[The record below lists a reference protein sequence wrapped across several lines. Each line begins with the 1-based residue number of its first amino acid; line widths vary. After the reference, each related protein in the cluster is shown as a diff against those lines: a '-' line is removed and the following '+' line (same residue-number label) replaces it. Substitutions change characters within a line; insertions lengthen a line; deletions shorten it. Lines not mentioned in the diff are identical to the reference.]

1 MGLRSA
7 AGILAVEILLGAGS
21 AAHAQSGGDPTA
33 CGVESTQQ
41 WAMHNGNKI
50 SVREYAGAEPPIVL
64 MHGFPDN
71 HHLYDRVVPYLCN
84 RHIVLFEFLGW
95 GDSDKPKV
103 AEKPEDPNYY
113 TFDDQVGQLNDVITQ
128 RGLVKP
134 VLAGHDISGP
144 AAINWALDHPD
155 NIGGIV
161 LSNTFYNLTQY
172 NSMPEIIGIFGD
184 LFEVKWASVTF
195 PIPLIPAQSWTF
207 KNLTQAMAADP
218 DVFRG
223 LVKWQMGT
231 FFRDDA
237 LRQAFFPIL
246 YAQFAASP
254 STIPGFLALN
264 SDLVNVFRSNI
275 ASALAGRLNA
285 LDHIVRLV
293 WGDQDRYF
301 DVNEAQALHAIIP
314 NSELILVKGAYHYLQ
329 MDEPAAVAGLLLTA
343 PHR

>member
-1 MGLRSA
+1 MRLRCA
-7 AGILAVEILLGAGS
+7 ARILAVLIFLGAGS
-21 AAHAQSGGDPTA
+21 AARAQSGGDPTA
-33 CGVESTQQ
+33 CGKEFTQQ
-41 WAMHNGNKI
+41 WAQHAGYNI
-50 SVREYAGAEPPIVL
+50 SVREYPGAEPALVL

-71 HHLYDRVVPYLCN
+71 HHLYDRVVPYLCG
-84 RHIVLFEFLGW
+84 RHVVLFEFLGW

-103 AEKPEDPNYY
+103 AEKPGDPNYY
-113 TFDDQVGQLNDVITQ
+113 TFDDQVSQLNDVITQ

-172 NSMPEIIGIFGD
+172 NSMPEIIGIFSD

-195 PIPLIPAQSWTF
+195 PIPLIPDQSWTF
-207 KNLTQAMAADP
+207 KSLTQAMAADP
-218 DVFRG
+218 QVFRG
-223 LVKWQMGT
+223 LIKWQMGT

-237 LRQAFFPIL
+237 VRQMFFPIL
-246 YAQFAASP
+246 YAQFEASP

-264 SDLVNVFRSNI
+264 SDLVNVFRTNI
-275 ASALAGRLNA
+275 ASALAGRLAA
-285 LDHIVRLV
+285 LDHVRLV

-301 DVNEAQALHAIIP
+301 NVSEAQALQAVIP
-314 NSELILVKGAYHYLQ
+314 KSELILVKGAYHYLQ
-329 MDEPAAVAGLLLTA
+329 MDEPETVAGLLLTA